1 MKANTTKFINMNWAD
16 YSNTEE
22 EGGDGGD
29 DSQARSPSA
38 SGSENKQ
45 PSEKNK
51 DRQQKDNSFALQ
63 KRDTGMH
70 GLFIS

>member
-1 MKANTTKFINMNWAD
+1 MKDNTTKFINMNWAD

-22 EGGDGGD
+22 EGSGNN
-29 DSQARSPSA
+29 SRSPSR
-38 SGSENKQ
+38 SVSQSDKKQ
-45 PSEKNK
+45 TSVKNT
-51 DRQQKDNSFALQ
+51 DVSREDNSFAPQ